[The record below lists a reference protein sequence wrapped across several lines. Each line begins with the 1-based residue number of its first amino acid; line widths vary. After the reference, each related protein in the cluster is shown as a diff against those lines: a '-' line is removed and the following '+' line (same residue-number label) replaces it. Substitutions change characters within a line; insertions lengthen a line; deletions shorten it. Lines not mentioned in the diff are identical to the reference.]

1 MDRRKFVSF
10 KTAKEVRERFI
21 YPLQHMKINFHCIV
35 GNHDIYYKNTN
46 DVNSL
51 KELIDG
57 KYKNIHIYEGP
68 YRCKH
73 WWT

>member
-1 MDRRKFVSF
+1 
-10 KTAKEVRERFI
+10 
-21 YPLQHMKINFHCIV
+21 MKINFHCIV

-57 KYKNIHIYEGP
+57 KYKNIHIYEDPTDVNIGGLDI
-68 YRCKH
+68 YF
-73 WWT
+73 